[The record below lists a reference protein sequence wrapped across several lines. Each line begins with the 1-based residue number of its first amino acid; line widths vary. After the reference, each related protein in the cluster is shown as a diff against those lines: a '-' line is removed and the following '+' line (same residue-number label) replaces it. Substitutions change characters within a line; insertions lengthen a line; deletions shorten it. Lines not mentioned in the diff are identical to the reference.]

1 MAMNPF
7 DFVSAISYSKKDIM
21 TDDIEE
27 RGYDSFLVNR
37 SLSYFVDTVL
47 YASEMNLY
55 PALPNRLKYDYLI
68 NTIKPKKRFSK
79 WAKKVENNDLS
90 VVMEYYRVNQIR
102 AEEILSILS
111 PKQLVII
118 KEKLQTGGKV

>member
-1 MAMNPF
+1 MATNPF
-7 DFVSAISYSKKDIM
+7 DFVTSISYSKKDIM

-27 RGYDSFLVNR
+27 RGYDSFIVNR
-37 SLSYFVDTVL
+37 SLSYFVDTIL

-55 PALPNRLKYDYLI
+55 PDLPNRLKYDYLI

-90 VVMEYYRVNQIR
+90 VVMEYYKVNQIR

>member
-1 MAMNPF
+1 
-7 DFVSAISYSKKDIM
+7 M

-27 RGYDSFLVNR
+27 RGYDSFIVNR
-37 SLSYFVDTVL
+37 SLSYFVDTIL

-55 PALPNRLKYDYLI
+55 PDLPNRLKYDYLI

-90 VVMEYYRVNQIR
+90 VVMEYYKVNQIR